1 MTAPADSQ
9 APLDIEAEAMNKPK
23 PVKVRT
29 PVEVARAWKG
39 NPLVHQP
46 TGLARLD
53 DLTGGGSV
61 FGSRWYVLGHS
72 SGSGSSKGR
81 AIHQIDATTGK
92 LHKTL
97 RSIAS

>member
-61 FGSRWYVLGHS
+61 FGSRWYVLGHAL
-72 SGSGSSKGR
+72 GR
-81 AIHQIDATTGK
+81 AVQGARDPSDRRDDGQA
-92 LHKTL
+92 
-97 RSIAS
+97 A